1 MTTCQSGKC
10 IRFTQ
15 RTPLALATTM
25 RVVTG
30 RTCPHSHQG
39 HQQGMT
45 TRRADI
51 QDLPDWPRGLS
62 LEQAA
67 AYVGVSPPVFLKEV
81 KEDKWPPCD
90 RRGQKATRLVWDRRA
105 IDRCYDLVSGLAG
118 NYSAVVG
125 SITVRT
131 RAIVLAGNPPFWAC
145 ILTVSSSGAL

>member
-1 MTTCQSGKC
+1 
-10 IRFTQ
+10 
-15 RTPLALATTM
+15 
-25 RVVTG
+25 
-30 RTCPHSHQG
+30 
-39 HQQGMT
+39 MT

-81 KEDKWPPCD
+81 KEDKWPPGD

-118 NYSAVVG
+118 NG
-125 SITVRT
+125 LTEEE
-131 RAIVLAGNPPFWAC
+131 AIARL
-145 ILTVSSSGAL
+145 